1 MNVSE
6 ITLNQRSY
14 GVENMLASPAQN
26 ENPAVA
32 GGVFGID
39 RQ

>member
-14 GVENMLASPAQN
+14 GVENMPDDDEDLKYVKEQELQFFDAN
-26 ENPAVA
+26 T
-32 GGVFGID
+32 
-39 RQ
+39 